1 MLDRD
6 KILRATGDGLHI
18 FRHYIAGDWILG
30 RCFHNPLYND
40 TKASCNIFFDKK
52 SRVYRM
58 KDFGVGTEHYS
69 GDCFH
74 IVGICK
80 GLDSNIPH
88 EFVEILEII
97 NRELSLGFS
106 DDGEMVVRPQKIKPK
121 QDIELHQQ
129 QPSNE
134 TKKESVSN
142 VKNYSYEAQPFSR
155 SELEFWSCYGI
166 EENILLKYKVK
177 SISKFQFISQQGRTN
192 CYRSQSNEPMFGYA
206 GSDFMKIYR
215 PFSSLRFFYGGTIPE
230 PYCFGLDQL
239 PTNGDVLYIVGGEK
253 DVMSMSARGF
263 NSICLNS
270 ETSHI
275 PPEMINTLSFRFRH
289 IVIMY
294 DADKTG
300 KEAAT
305 KHQQQLA
312 KFNVM
317 RLVLPL
323 PGTKEAKDI
332 SDFFRLGNNAEELKS
347 LFVELLR
354 KRYSKTVSILNS
366 CRISMDTP
374 PPESEVIIS
383 INDVP
388 LGTNG
393 NLLCITGGEGTGK
406 SNFIGALI
414 AGAINKRG
422 IDIDTLGVKVAP
434 HKDNMPILLFDT
446 EQSQAQLYKNSKTIA
461 RRAAL
466 DRPPDNFVP
475 YTFTSLQRNARLISI
490 EESLEICYH
499 HYGGVHM
506 VVIDGIADLISGAN
520 NEPESIDVVERLYKM
535 AANHNTCVVC
545 VLHFIPNGLKL
556 RGHLGSELQ
565 RKSASIIAIE
575 KDGEGPTSII
585 KALKVRDGSPLDV
598 PIIQFEWDKKAEMHL
613 YKGEKSKAE
622 RDERKFKEL
631 QDAANK
637 IFANKPYLSY
647 QDLSR
652 MLQEHFDVKD
662 RAAKRYISYM
672 REKDIIINDPS
683 NADYLIIG
691 YK

>member
-6 KILRATGDGLHI
+6 KILRVTGDGLHI

-30 RCFHNPLYND
+30 KCFRNPLYND

-58 KDFGVGTEHYS
+58 KDFGDDRYS

-80 GLDSNIPH
+80 GLDSSMPH
-88 EFVEILEII
+88 DFVEILNTI
-97 NRELSLGFS
+97 NRELSLGFN
-106 DDGEMVVRPQKIKPK
+106 DDGEMVSRSRNYKPK
-121 QDIELHQQ
+121 QDAEPQQ
-129 QPSNE
+129 QISDEP
-134 TKKESVSN
+134 KQESANN
-142 VKNYSYEAQPFSR
+142 VRNYSYEAQPFSK
-155 SELEFWSCYGI
+155 SEFEFWRCYGI
-166 EENILLKYKVK
+166 SEDTLLRYEVK
-177 SISKFQFISQQGRTN
+177 SISKFQFVSEQGRN
-192 CYRSQSNEPMFGYA
+192 NYYRSQNNEPMFGYA
-206 GSDFMKIYR
+206 GCGFMKIYR
-215 PFSSLRFFYGGTIPE
+215 PLSSSRFFYGGTIPD

-239 PTNGDVLYIVGGEK
+239 PTKGDVLYIVGGEK
-253 DVMSMSARGF
+253 DVMSMSSQGF
-263 NSICLNS
+263 SAICFNS

-300 KEAAT
+300 KDAST

-332 SDFFRLGNNAEELKS
+332 SDFFRLGNKAKDLKS

-414 AGAINKRG
+414 AGAINDKRA
-422 IDIDTLGVKVAP
+422 DIDTLGVKVTP
-434 HKDNMPILLFDT
+434 CKDDMPILLFDT

-461 RRAAL
+461 RRASME
-466 DRPPDNFVP
+466 RPPDNFVP
-475 YTFTSLQRNARLISI
+475 YTFTSLQRNVRLTSI
-490 EESLEICYH
+490 EESLEICFH

-535 AANHNTCVVC
+535 AATHNTCVVC

-565 RKSASIIAIE
+565 RKSASIVSIE
-575 KDGEGPTSII
+575 KDGDGPASII

-598 PIIQFEWDKKAEMHL
+598 PIIQFEWDKQAEMHL

-637 IFANKPYLSY
+637 IFAQKPHLNYQELS
-647 QDLSR
+647 D
-652 MLQEHFDVKD
+652 MLQTHFDVKD

-672 REKDIIINDPS
+672 REKEIIINDPS
-683 NADYLIIG
+683 NADYLMIG